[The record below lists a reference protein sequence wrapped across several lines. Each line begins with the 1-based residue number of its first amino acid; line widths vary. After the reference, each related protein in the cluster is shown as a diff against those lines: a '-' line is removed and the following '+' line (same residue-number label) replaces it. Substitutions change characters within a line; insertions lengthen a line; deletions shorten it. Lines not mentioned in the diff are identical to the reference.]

1 MSAAPEPNSDGSAI
15 PELYYTGFLGLYVI
29 GLHNGRKGI
38 GFVWSWNGKGEKLL
52 EFELVGL
59 TRQSTETSERSI
71 YFFYERR
78 ART

>member
-38 GFVWSWNGKGEKLL
+38 GFVWSWNEKGEN
-52 EFELVGL
+52 
-59 TRQSTETSERSI
+59 I
-71 YFFYERR
+71 
-78 ART
+78 

>member
-38 GFVWSWNGKGEKLL
+38 GFVWSWNEKGENLL
-52 EFELVGL
+52 EFELVCLFGKGAWH
-59 TRQSTETSERSI
+59 QDD
-71 YFFYERR
+71 YHPR
-78 ART
+78 A

>member
-38 GFVWSWNGKGEKLL
+38 GFVWSWNGEGENIL
-52 EFELVGL
+52 EFELGVVQKLCG
-59 TRQSTETSERSI
+59 QDE
-71 YFFYERR
+71 
-78 ART
+78 AGK